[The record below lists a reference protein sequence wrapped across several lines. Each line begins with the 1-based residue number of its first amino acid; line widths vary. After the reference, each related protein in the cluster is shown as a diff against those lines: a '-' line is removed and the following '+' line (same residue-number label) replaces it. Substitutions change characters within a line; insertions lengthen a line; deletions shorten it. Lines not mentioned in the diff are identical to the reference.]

1 MDEICKFLTHMEQP
15 RLLEDGDFEE
25 EEGVVRTEEEKNEL
39 REKILL
45 GVNIFHR
52 NIFSIIF
59 YFRKKKLMECMK
71 EIKELKIKL
80 KKLFMK

>member
-45 GVNIFHR
+45 GVKRFYR
-52 NIFSIIF
+52 EIFSIIF
-59 YFRKKKLMECMK
+59 LLERRSLWNA
-71 EIKELKIKL
+71 
-80 KKLFMK
+80 